1 MNKFVKSD
9 LYRYT
14 GKKTVGAAVKQ
25 FFINRAFR
33 IQVFIRLSNGGGI
46 QGKIAKVLYYANRYF
61 YPNIQIS
68 YRCKI
73 GYGLYIGHSDPVIVS
88 RFTTFG
94 SNVN

>member
-33 IQVFIRLSNGGGI
+33 IQVFIRLSNGGDTGEDC
-46 QGKIAKVLYYANRYF
+46 KSLVL
-61 YPNIQIS
+61 
-68 YRCKI
+68 CKSLLLPQ
-73 GYGLYIGHSDPVIVS
+73 Y
-88 RFTTFG
+88 
-94 SNVN
+94 SNQL

>member
-33 IQVFIRLSNGGGI
+33 IQVFIRLSNGGGYRGRL
-46 QGKIAKVLYYANRYF
+46 QKSCTM
-61 YPNIQIS
+61 QI
-68 YRCKI
+68 
-73 GYGLYIGHSDPVIVS
+73 VT
-88 RFTTFG
+88 FTPIFK
-94 SNVN
+94 SAIDAR

>member
-33 IQVFIRLSNGGGI
+33 IQVFIRLSNGGGDT
-46 QGKIAKVLYYANRYF
+46 GEDCKSLVL
-61 YPNIQIS
+61 
-68 YRCKI
+68 CKSLLLPQ
-73 GYGLYIGHSDPVIVS
+73 Y
-88 RFTTFG
+88 
-94 SNVN
+94 SNQL